1 MYKLVS
7 IDMDGTLLNSHGE
20 ISEENLTAIK
30 KALDKGVKIVFTT
43 GRGIVSISRF
53 IKQVG
58 LDDKDEYAITNN
70 GVSLYNTKTLKCLK
84 SNVISGN
91 DLTYLCKLGLEF
103 GTKIHV
109 YDAITEGCIVLEE
122 NEFANFERDHIGM
135 PVYVKPNFCDDDGED
150 KKAFKVLY
158 LGDEGELDEIQKR
171 IPDEVYEKYA
181 VVRSLPIV
189 LEIFKKECNKGNA
202 VKDLAEIFGF
212 SQNEIISI
220 GDQQNDYEM
229 IKFAGL
235 GVAMGNAI
243 DSLKE
248 IADYV
253 TDTNDNN
260 GVSKVINKFILDE
273 NA

>member
-1 MYKLVS
+1 
-7 IDMDGTLLNSHGE
+7 MDGTLLNGQGE
-20 ISEENLTAIK
+20 ISDENLIAIE
-30 KALDKGVKIVFTT
+30 KALNKGVKIVFTT
-43 GRGIVSISRF
+43 GRGIFSIARF

-58 LDDKDEYAITNN
+58 LDKEDEYAITNN

-84 SNVISGN
+84 SNVITGR
-91 DLTYLCKLGLEF
+91 DLTYLCRLGIEL

-135 PVYVKPNFCDDDGED
+135 PVYVRPNFCNDDDDEE

-158 LGDEGELDEIQKR
+158 LGDEDELNEIQKR
-171 IPDEVYEKYA
+171 IPKDVYEKYA

-202 VKDLAEIFGF
+202 VKDLAKIFGF
-212 SQNEIISI
+212 KQEEIISI

-253 TDTNDNN
+253 TDTNDNS
-260 GVSKVINKFILDE
+260 GVAKVINKFILDV